1 MRRIRR
7 RLFLK
12 HGALALAAMGAP
24 PAFLARTLF
33 AEIRGAAR
41 GKTLVFVFQRGAAD
55 GLAMVVPHA
64 EEAYY
69 RVRGS
74 TAIPAPRS
82 GQGGAA
88 LDLDGFFGLHPELH
102 PLRPLFL
109 DRELAV
115 VHACGSPHPTRSHFD
130 AQEFME
136 TGTPGERSRVGWLNR
151 LLSERGTHEVGRCGC
166 GRTLADGAAH
176 DADHAAG
183 QVALAEDLS
192 PLRGVAIGGRLPRAL
207 QGPYPAMAIH
217 DVERFGLADPSLAAA
232 FQRLYRD
239 DSGDVIATA
248 AGESFAAVERL
259 RRAKPARYRPRSG
272 VEYPGS
278 DFGRALL
285 QVAQLIKA
293 DVGLEVAF
301 VDIDGWDTHLAQGG
315 AHGPLAVQLREL
327 ARGLRAFVDD
337 LGPRMEDVVLIT
349 MSEFGRTVAENGAGG
364 TDHGHGNCMLV
375 VGGGVNG
382 GRVLGE
388 WPGLE
393 REQLYEG
400 RDLAITTDFRDL
412 FGEIVTEHLGAASLE
427 RVFPGYTVDPSR
439 FRGVLA

>member
-1 MRRIRR
+1 MKSIRR

-12 HGALALAAMGAP
+12 HGALALAAMGIP
-24 PAFLARTLF
+24 PAFIARTLF
-33 AEIRGAAR
+33 ARTRGAAR
-41 GKTLVFVFQRGAAD
+41 GKTVVFVFQRGAAD
-55 GLAMVVPHA
+55 GLAMVAPYG
-64 EEAYY
+64 ERAYY

-74 TAIPAPRS
+74 TAIPPPRS
-82 GQGGAA
+82 AAGSAA
-88 LDLDGFFGLHPELH
+88 LDLDGFFGLHPELG
-102 PLRPLFL
+102 PLYPLFFYK
-109 DRELAV
+109 EMAV

-136 TGTPGERSRVGWLNR
+136 TATPGERSRVGWLNR
-151 LLSERGTHEVGRCGC
+151 LLTESTCRGGHAC

-176 DADHAAG
+176 DADHASG
-183 QVALAEDLS
+183 QAALAEEIS

-207 QGPYPAMAIH
+207 QGPYPAVAID
-217 DVERFGLADPSLAAA
+217 DVERFGLADPGLEAA

-259 RRAKPARYRPRSG
+259 RRAEPARYRPRPG
-272 VEYPGS
+272 IEYPGS
-278 DFGRALL
+278 DFGRSLL
-285 QVAQLIKA
+285 QVAQLVKA

-315 AHGPLAVQLREL
+315 AHGQMALQLREL
-327 ARGLRAFVDD
+327 ARGIRAFVDD
-337 LGPRMEDVVLIT
+337 LGSRMEDVVLVT

-375 VGGGVNG
+375 IGGGVGG

-393 REQLYEG
+393 RELLHEG
-400 RDLAITTDFRDL
+400 RDLAITTDFRDV
-412 FGEIVTEHLGAASLE
+412 FAEIVTGHLGAASLE
-427 RVFPGYTVDPSR
+427 RVFPGYGIDPAR